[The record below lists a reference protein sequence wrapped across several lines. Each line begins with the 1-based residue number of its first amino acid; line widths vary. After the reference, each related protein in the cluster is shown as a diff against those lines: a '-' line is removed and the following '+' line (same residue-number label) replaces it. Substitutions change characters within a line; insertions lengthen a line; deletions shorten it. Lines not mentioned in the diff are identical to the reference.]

1 MLTVEDLLTQLVEI
15 SEAAQQI
22 QVQNRNLKKQVN
34 QITYESSFTAEC
46 TDSTLVVDN
55 DSVGSRN
62 NPIVILEKPT
72 RKRRPQKRQKAVIL
86 ELEDDIP
93 HKNQQQQNHSIQPI
107 DRSMPLPL
115 PCFISA
121 EATHLPP
128 LVPGGQYMPCV
139 IQDAARPWAIVMPM
153 RVPEYPWWGGMHFMA
168 NASALRLYGYRQ
180 VLRPSL
186 ST

>member
-34 QITYESSFTAEC
+34 QVTYESSFSAEC
-46 TDSTLVVDN
+46 TDSTLVVDP

-72 RKRRPQKRQKAVIL
+72 HNRRPQKRFCQKAVIQ
-86 ELEDDIP
+86 ELEDVIP
-93 HKNQQQQNHSIQPI
+93 HENQHHSSQPI

-121 EATHLPP
+121 EVTDLPP
-128 LVPGGQYMPCV
+128 LVPGGRYMPCV
-139 IQDAARPWAIVMPM
+139 IKDAARPWAIVMPM

-168 NASALRLYGYRQ
+168 NTSALRLYGYRQ

-186 ST
+186 SS